1 MIGKMNGIILKFVV
15 SVVVMFVCATAYATP
30 FSDDFSGENINST
43 LFSKDIDINKFGNNL
58 QKRNIQVKKADYDY
72 SQRAEQ
78 VRRASIVNG
87 AEQVSKTSSQVTLQ
101 NKIWNGYSS
110 TGVNAI
116 TSQNVTFNRPMT
128 VDAYNERISTSDA
141 FVEDDIV
148 ATGDVQNVSGF
159 YGDGKEPGAPLT
171 DVVWGF
177 LLCALG
183 YVVVRRYF

>member
-78 VRRASIVNG
+78 V
-87 AEQVSKTSSQVTLQ
+87 SKASSQVALQ
-101 NKIWNGYSS
+101 NNAWNGYTS
-110 TGVNAI
+110 TGVNM
-116 TSQNVTFNRPMT
+116 TTVQNVTFNRPMT

-141 FVEDDIV
+141 FVEDEFV
-148 ATGDVQNVSGF
+148 ATGNMQKVNGF
-159 YGDGKEPGAPLT
+159 YGGGKEPGVPLT

-183 YVVVRRYF
+183 YIVVRRY

>member
-1 MIGKMNGIILKFVV
+1 MNKVLKLIVA
-15 SVVVMFVCATAYATP
+15 VVVMFVSSNMMAAP
-30 FSDDFSGENINST
+30 FDDNYTVGNTNST
-43 LFSKDIDINKFGNNL
+43 LFSKDIDINMFGNNL

-87 AEQVSKTSSQVTLQ
+87 AEQVSKASSQVALQ
-101 NKIWNGYSS
+101 NNAWNGYTS
-110 TGVNAI
+110 TGVNM
-116 TSQNVTFNRPMT
+116 TTVQNVTFNRPMT

-141 FVEDDIV
+141 FDEDEFV
-148 ATGDVQNVSGF
+148 ATGNMQKVNGF
-159 YGDGKEPGAPLT
+159 YGGGKEPGAPLT

>member
-1 MIGKMNGIILKFVV
+1 M
-15 SVVVMFVCATAYATP
+15 
-30 FSDDFSGENINST
+30 
-43 LFSKDIDINKFGNNL
+43 

-78 VRRASIVNG
+78 VSRVSIVNG
-87 AEQVSKTSSQVTLQ
+87 AEQVSKASSQVTLQ
-101 NKIWNGYSS
+101 NNAWNGYTS
-110 TGVNAI
+110 TGVNM
-116 TSQNVTFNRPMT
+116 TTVQNVTFNRPMT
-128 VDAYNERISTSDA
+128 VDAYNARISTSDA

-183 YVVVRRYF
+183 YIVVRRY

>member
-15 SVVVMFVCATAYATP
+15 SVVVMFVCTTAYATP

-43 LFSKDIDINKFGNNL
+43 FFSKNIGIISMKNNL
-58 QKRNIQVKKADYDY
+58 QKRNIQVKNVDYNY

-78 VRRASIVNG
+78 VRRVSIVNG

-128 VDAYNERISTSDA
+128 IDAYNARTSVTEA
-141 FVEDDIV
+141 FDEDEFV
-148 ATGDVQNVSGF
+148 ATGNMQKVNGF

-183 YVVVRRYF
+183 YIVVRRY